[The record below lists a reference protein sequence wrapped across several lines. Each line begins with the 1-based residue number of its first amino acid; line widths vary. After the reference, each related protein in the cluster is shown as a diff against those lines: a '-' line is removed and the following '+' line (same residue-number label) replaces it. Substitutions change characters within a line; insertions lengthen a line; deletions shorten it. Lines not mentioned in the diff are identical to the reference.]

1 MNGAQLGAHLVDT
14 SYSVY
19 KQTKI
24 YCLSFVCEVLFQCSQ
39 FSKGVDELGYVLDYK
54 KKLVKECAS

>member
-1 MNGAQLGAHLVDT
+1 MLL
-14 SYSVY
+14 
-19 KQTKI
+19 
-24 YCLSFVCEVLFQCSQ
+24 ECSQ